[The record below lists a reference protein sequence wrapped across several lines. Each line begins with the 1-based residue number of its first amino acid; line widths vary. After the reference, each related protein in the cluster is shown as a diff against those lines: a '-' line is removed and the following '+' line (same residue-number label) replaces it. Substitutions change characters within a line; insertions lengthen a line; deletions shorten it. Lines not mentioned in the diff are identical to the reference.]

1 MVQLAAEHIV
11 AHVVELD
18 DTDQTIILVEHG
30 EEVATRV
37 GDDRREAPQL
47 HIGCRGLEILLD
59 DILGAHEREDRLVLM
74 VCEEFALLGQTHGVD
89 EIELSKIEDGKTTL
103 DQTLSKTLTDEAEGK
118 TTYILDF
125 DKLGLSGKFEITVID
140 KDGGKTEMD
149 VTVGAAAATYN
160 FSAKSIAVEAGKEY
174 VYSKKAGE
182 GAAEG
187 SFKVTVAEAGSV
199 TLEIGGKTVTLSD
212 AGASWLS
219 NDFEAWKNA
228 DVTNGADVLLCLL
241 KESTN
246 IAGATES
253 SNEVISGQASA
264 TYFAAK

>member
-1 MVQLAAEHIV
+1 MKKVFNLSVILAVLASALTFTSCSDDDDEATIDFIKAEGQN
-11 AHVVELD
+11 AW
-18 DTDQTIILVEHG
+18 TIN
-30 EEVATRV
+30 A
-37 GDDRREAPQL
+37 EAG
-47 HIGCRGLEILLD
+47 I
-59 DILGAHEREDRLVLM
+59 
-74 VCEEFALLGQTHGVD
+74 D
-89 EIELSKIEDGKTTL
+89 EIELSKIENGETTL

-125 DKLGLSGKFEITVID
+125 DKLGLSGDFEITVID
-140 KDGGKTEMD
+140 KDGGKKEKK

-187 SFKVTVAEAGSV
+187 SFKVTAAKAGSV

-219 NDFEAWKNA
+219 NDFEEWTNA
-228 DVTNGADVLLCLL
+228 DVTSGADVLLCLL

>member
-1 MVQLAAEHIV
+1 MKKVFNLSVILAVLASALTFTSCSDDDDEATIDFIKAEGKN
-11 AHVVELD
+11 AW
-18 DTDQTIILVEHG
+18 TIN
-30 EEVATRV
+30 A
-37 GDDRREAPQL
+37 EAG
-47 HIGCRGLEILLD
+47 I
-59 DILGAHEREDRLVLM
+59 
-74 VCEEFALLGQTHGVD
+74 D
-89 EIELSKIEDGKTTL
+89 EIELSKVENGKTTL
-103 DQTLSKTLTDEAEGK
+103 DQPLSKTLTDEAEGK

-140 KDGGKTEMD
+140 KDGGKTKMD
-149 VTVGAAAATYN
+149 VTVGAAAVTYN

-187 SFKVTVAEAGSV
+187 SFKVTAAEAGSV

>member
-1 MVQLAAEHIV
+1 MKKVFNLSVILAVLASALTFTSCSEDEDKATIDFIKAEGQN
-11 AHVVELD
+11 AW
-18 DTDQTIILVEHG
+18 TIS
-30 EEVATRV
+30 A
-37 GDDRREAPQL
+37 EAG
-47 HIGCRGLEILLD
+47 I
-59 DILGAHEREDRLVLM
+59 
-74 VCEEFALLGQTHGVD
+74 D
-89 EIELSKIEDGKTTL
+89 EIELSKIENGETTL

-125 DKLGLSGKFEITVID
+125 DKLGLSGDFEITVID
-140 KDGGKTEMD
+140 KDGGKKEKK

-187 SFKVTVAEAGSV
+187 SFKVTAAEAGSV

>member
-1 MVQLAAEHIV
+1 MKKVFNLSVILAVLASALTFTSCGEDDDKATIDFIKAEGQN
-11 AHVVELD
+11 AW
-18 DTDQTIILVEHG
+18 TIS
-30 EEVATRV
+30 A
-37 GDDRREAPQL
+37 EAG
-47 HIGCRGLEILLD
+47 I
-59 DILGAHEREDRLVLM
+59 
-74 VCEEFALLGQTHGVD
+74 D
-89 EIELSKIEDGKTTL
+89 EIELSKVENGETTL

-118 TTYILDF
+118 TTYVLDF

-140 KDGGKTEMD
+140 KDGGKKEKE
-149 VTVGAAAATYN
+149 VTVGAAATYN

-187 SFKVTVAEAGSV
+187 SFKVTAAEAGSV

-241 KESTN
+241 KESKN